1 MGQEKKHHSGND
13 AHRRSEVIRKFTA
26 EKQPKI
32 VYHGHGHEIWA
43 ARVGDVRHL
52 WRESIPS
59 ATTTLVSSLD
69 LGNRVI

>member
-1 MGQEKKHHSGND
+1 MGQEKNHSAND
-13 AHRRSEVIRKFTA
+13 AHRGSEAIRKFIA

-32 VYHGHGHEIWA
+32 VYHGQVHENWA
-43 ARVGDVRHL
+43 GRVGDVRHL